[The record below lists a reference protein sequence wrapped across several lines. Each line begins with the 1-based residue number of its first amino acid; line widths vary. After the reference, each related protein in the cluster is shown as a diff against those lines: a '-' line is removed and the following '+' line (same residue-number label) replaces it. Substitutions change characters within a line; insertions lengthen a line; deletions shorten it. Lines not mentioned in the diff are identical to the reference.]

1 MNNQYRFAFSI
12 YMSFIVMTLCRSQTI
27 NMFKQTMDSLD
38 HVQPKVIYVYKNKA
52 KAYNIKIKEQYHFD
66 KLQEAIL
73 KAINDG
79 HKNIIVEIEK
89 GIYYY
94 QENHIHLKD
103 AFPDVSIII
112 RGKNAVLIAAGNN
125 YRQRDEYKNEF
136 NHATTFVDVQQ
147 LQAFDSW
154 SDAVYADSLIEVVD
168 EVNRLCRIPYSDY
181 QPANNEDF
189 SNVYVSI
196 TQWYQ
201 NKTYKVT
208 TIDQRGIFFIA
219 DDLKAVRKSWGEG
232 WSVNY
237 DYIYGKQNPRFRL
250 CNYSGGNESVHVSNG
265 YIDGHFD
272 TIHECKASRFL
283 MLDHANFSSFSIR
296 GIRFIGNKGDSQLM
310 RIRYSTKGTVH
321 ISDCTFE
328 SIRGSVLYADGSHNI
343 EFAQNKIVDCYD
355 YGVRVANGCA
365 NIRITNNLFENSGR
379 NMKNT
384 FCITSAA
391 KDYYIAHNSFKNFGY
406 GAIGVGVW
414 HGSEKKYVSSGIIE
428 HNEMWY
434 TSDYFL
440 NKEKHTIMD
449 SGAIYLWTQNDD
461 AIIRNNYIHDYTGME
476 HNRGIFCDD
485 GASNFKIYGNVILN
499 TPNSYCIDSRFVPDI
514 VKDGFLNNQ
523 NNIITYNL
531 VDGGIKLEGRED
543 GNGFCKK
550 GVNYILYS
558 NEKDKN
564 LSKYTNMEMEEE
576 DCSVDCVIDSF
587 GYIKID
593 KTSLKKMRE
602 MPYWHDVSKLIKKY
616 KRIS

>member
-1 MNNQYRFAFSI
+1 MRAINFFIYFSFFLISCRGQIQDDRFKKLS
-12 YMSFIVMTLCRSQTI
+12 
-27 NMFKQTMDSLD
+27 DSLD
-38 HVQPKVIYVYKNKA
+38 YVQPKALSVYKNKA

-79 HKNIIVEIEK
+79 RKNIIVEIEK
-89 GIYYY
+89 GIYFY
-94 QENHIHLKD
+94 QENHIYLKD
-103 AFPDVSIII
+103 AFPDVSITIK
-112 RGKNAVLIAAGNN
+112 GKKAVLIAAGNN
-125 YRQRDEYKNEF
+125 YRKRDEYKNEF
-136 NHATTFVDVQQ
+136 NHATTFVDVQR
-147 LQAFDSW
+147 LQTFDSW
-154 SDAVYADSLIEVVD
+154 SDAIYADSLIEVVD
-168 EVNRLCRIPYSDY
+168 EVNQLCRIPYSVF
-181 QPANNEDF
+181 QPVNNEDF

-208 TIDQRGIFFIA
+208 NINQRGIYFIA
-219 DDLKAVRKSWGEG
+219 DDLKYIKQFGREG

-272 TIHECKASRFL
+272 TIHECQASRFL
-283 MLDHANFSSFSIR
+283 MLDHIHFSSFSIR
-296 GIRFIGNKGDSQLM
+296 GLRFIGNKGGSELM
-310 RIRYSTKGTVH
+310 RIRYSTKGMVH

-328 SIRGSVLYADGSHNI
+328 SIWGCVVYADGSQNI
-343 EFAQNKIVDCYD
+343 EFVKNKILDCYD
-355 YGVRVANGCA
+355 YGVRAANGCS
-365 NIRITNNLFENSGR
+365 NIRITNNHFENSGL

-391 KDYYIAHNSFKNFGY
+391 EDYYIAHNTFKNFGY

-461 AIIRNNYIHDYTGME
+461 AIIRYNYIHDYTGME
-476 HNRGIFCDD
+476 QNRGVFCDD
-485 GASNFKIYGNVILN
+485 GASNFRIYGNIVLN
-499 TPNSYCIDSRFVPDI
+499 TPNSYSIDSRRSEDLHEWFT
-514 VKDGFLNNQ
+514 NNA
-523 NNIITYNL
+523 NNFIANNV
-531 VDGGIKLEGRED
+531 VDGAVRFQGYGDEERRCVKGANYVIRGENTLINKFDNLEENRQDIE
-543 GNGFCKK
+543 
-550 GVNYILYS
+550 I
-558 NEKDKN
+558 EKPSLKMVR
-564 LSKYTNMEMEEE
+564 SKY
-576 DCSVDCVIDSF
+576 
-587 GYIKID
+587 IKNFKIRNQY
-593 KTSLKKMRE
+593 KKN
-602 MPYWHDVSKLIKKY
+602 D
-616 KRIS
+616 